1 MAAPRKRA
9 PVSRGLH
16 FVRYGIP
23 FLIFLVG
30 CVLPIVDSDKQ
41 RGIAIGSMFVGAAF
55 AVILLNFFFR
65 IGVEGDKDRDREE
78 AARRFYDEH
87 GQWPYERP

>member
-1 MAAPRKRA
+1 MFLR
-9 PVSRGLH
+9 

-30 CVLPIVDSDKQ
+30 CVLPIADPDKQ
-41 RGIAIGSMFVGAAF
+41 RGVAVGAMFVGAAF

-78 AARRFYDEH
+78 RAREFFDEH
-87 GQWPYERP
+87 GYWPDERP

>member
-1 MAAPRKRA
+1 MLLR
-9 PVSRGLH
+9 

-23 FLIFLVG
+23 FLIFVIG
-30 CVLPIVDSDKQ
+30 CIIPIVDPDEQ
-41 RGIAIGSMFVGAAF
+41 RGILIGSMFVGIAF

-78 AARRFYDEH
+78 RAREFFDEH
-87 GQWPYERP
+87 GYWPDERP

>member
-9 PVSRGLH
+9 PVSRGLQ

-23 FLIFLVG
+23 GLIFLVG
-30 CVLPIVDSDKQ
+30 CILPVVDPDKQ

-78 AARRFYDEH
+78 RAREFFDEH
-87 GQWPYERP
+87 GYWPDERP

>member
-1 MAAPRKRA
+1 MFLR
-9 PVSRGLH
+9 

-23 FLIFLVG
+23 SLIFLVG
-30 CVLPIVDSDKQ
+30 CILPIVDSDKQ
-41 RGIAIGSMFVGAAF
+41 RGEAVGAMFVGAAF

-78 AARRFYDEH
+78 RAREFFDEH
-87 GQWPYERP
+87 GYWPDERP

>member
-1 MAAPRKRA
+1 MFLR
-9 PVSRGLH
+9 

-30 CVLPIVDSDKQ
+30 CILLIVDPDKQ
-41 RGIAIGSMFVGAAF
+41 RGTAVGSMFIGAAF

-65 IGVEGDKDRDREE
+65 MGVEGDKDRDREE
-78 AARRFYDEH
+78 KAREFFDEH
-87 GQWPYERP
+87 GYWPDERP

>member
-1 MAAPRKRA
+1 MLLR
-9 PVSRGLH
+9 

-30 CVLPIVDSDKQ
+30 CILLIVDPDKQ
-41 RGIAIGSMFVGAAF
+41 RGALVGSMFVGAAF

-78 AARRFYDEH
+78 KAREFFDEH
-87 GQWPYERP
+87 GYWPDERP